1 MTERHPARRDP
12 HLETVAEWHP
22 IEGTPTKKK
31 VAVGCSIGAT
41 IETYD
46 FIGFGTAAA
55 LYFNHAFF
63 PASDPLSGTLLSF
76 ATLGIGFAVRPLGGI
91 VGGIL
96 GDRIGRKPVLVGS
109 LLLMGIATVLIGCLP
124 TYDQVGVWAAVLL
137 VAVRVVQ
144 GLAFGAEWGGAILMC
159 FEHAPWRKRGL
170 YTGITQAGFPVGLL
184 LANLAFL
191 MSVPLGGSWAW
202 RVPFLLS
209 AILIAVGIFVRLK
222 LEESPEFEELKQ
234 EGEVSK
240 NPLSEVLRNDWR
252 NILRAFCLR
261 TAETAGYAVSVT
273 FLLSYLTKEK
283 LADRPVTLT
292 ALMVAAGIGI
302 FATTFWGALTDR
314 IGRRPVY
321 LLGTAITLLW
331 GIPLFLVV
339 NTGAATAI
347 VLAFIVSYAVC
358 QNSLAGVQGAWFAE
372 LFATKTRTTGASL
385 AYQLSAVVSGFTPLI
400 ATALY
405 AGVGWIGP
413 ALLFA
418 FYGLLGLGAALITR
432 ETWGPTEREEIAALE
447 RTFAAPTT
455 PDVPPR
461 PRAGS
466 DQRQLTTP
474 SATTGPTTMRSTP

>member
-1 MTERHPARRDP
+1 MTERNLPDRGS
-12 HLETVAEWHP
+12 HLAEVAEWHP
-22 IEGTPTKKK
+22 IDGTPTKKK
-31 VAVGCSIGAT
+31 VAIGCSIGAT

-55 LYFNHAFF
+55 LYFNSAFF
-63 PASDPLSGTLLSF
+63 PANDPLSGTLLSF

-91 VGGIL
+91 IGGYL

-109 LLLMGIATVLIGCLP
+109 LLLMGIATVLIGLLP
-124 TYDQVGVWAAVLL
+124 TYQQVGVWAPILL

-191 MSVPLGGSWAW
+191 ASVPLGGSWAW

-209 AILIAVGIFVRLK
+209 AVLIVVGILIRLK
-222 LEESPEFEELKQ
+222 LEESPEFEELKE
-234 EGEVSK
+234 EGEISK
-240 NPLSEVLRNDWR
+240 NPLREVLRDDWR
-252 NILRAFCLR
+252 DILRAFCLR
-261 TAETAGYAVSVT
+261 SAETAGYAVSVT
-273 FLLSYLTKEK
+273 FMLSYLTREG
-283 LADRPVTLT
+283 LAGRSVTLT

-302 FATTFWGALTDR
+302 FATVFWGALTDR

-321 LLGTAITLLW
+321 LFGTAMMVLW
-331 GIPLFLVV
+331 GVPLFLVV
-339 NTGAATAI
+339 NTGVAAAI

-372 LFATKTRTTGASL
+372 LFATKTRTTGASM
-385 AYQLSAVVSGFTPLI
+385 AYQLSAVVSGFTPLV

-405 AGVGWIGP
+405 AAFGWTGP
-413 ALLFA
+413 ALLFIG
-418 FYGLLGLGAALITR
+418 YGLFGLAAALVTR
-432 ETWGPTEREEIAALE
+432 DTWGPSERREVAALQ
-447 RTFAAPTT
+447 RTFTAPGA
-455 PDVPPR
+455 
-461 PRAGS
+461 RAGAPAPRTGS
-466 DQRQLTTP
+466 DERQLAD
-474 SATTGPTTMRSTP
+474 SSGD